1 MIRENEGWDTFK
13 MIIIKEFSCVSK
25 IELLIELS
33 WLLLNPL
40 STKCL
45 KTVPTPSNERATVNN
60 EQNTIIKLNL

>member
-1 MIRENEGWDTFK
+1 MKYERKKLPIANIAISPDVK
-13 MIIIKEFSCVSK
+13 K

-60 EQNTIIKLNL
+60 EQNTIIEFMIF